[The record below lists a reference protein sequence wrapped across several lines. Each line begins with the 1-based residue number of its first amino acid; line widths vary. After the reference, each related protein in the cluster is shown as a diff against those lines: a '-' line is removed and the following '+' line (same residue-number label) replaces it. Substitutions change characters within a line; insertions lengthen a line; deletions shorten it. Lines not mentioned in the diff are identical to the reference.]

1 MTTST
6 AQQIP
11 LTRSRRHAGLARAA
25 LAILMP
31 VGQFAIA
38 VSGFAMRRL
47 TVAAGNTRRLAR
59 YFGSAAIRSRQ
70 PAASE
75 LTSAGSPQFRSS
87 SRLACTPARISSPT
101 TWPRPSYDRR
111 EREIPP
117 SADAG
122 AKRKRECF
130 LTGTCSRA
138 PARRE
143 TGRYQGPD
151 PTAARIR

>member
-70 PAASE
+70 PAARSQRAHIGGQPAVPLE
-75 LTSAGSPQFRSS
+75 FASGLHPGAHQFSYY
-87 SRLACTPARISSPT
+87 LAAS
-101 TWPRPSYDRR
+101 
-111 EREIPP
+111 
-117 SADAG
+117 
-122 AKRKRECF
+122 
-130 LTGTCSRA
+130 LV
-138 PARRE
+138 
-143 TGRYQGPD
+143 
-151 PTAARIR
+151 

>member
-59 YFGSAAIRSRQ
+59 YVGSAAIRSPQ
-70 PAASE
+70 PASSHRRA
-75 LTSAGSPQFRSS
+75 APQCRSS
-87 SRLACTPARISSPT
+87 SRLACTPTRISSPT
-101 TWPRPSYDRR
+101 TWPRPRMTGTSERYLLRQMLAPNGNR
-111 EREIPP
+111 E
-117 SADAG
+117 S
-122 AKRKRECF
+122 F

-143 TGRYQGPD
+143 TGRYRDRTQ
-151 PTAARIR
+151 TAVRIR